1 MSSRHLAGLNPEQL
15 RAVKATRGPVLV
27 LAGAG
32 TGKTRVIT
40 CRIAQLLEEGVRPE
54 HVLAVTFTNKAAREM
69 KERVRGLVGDTNG
82 KLLTVGT
89 FHRFCLDLLRKY
101 PREAGLPRRFSICD
115 ASDQVGAVKRALHEL
130 NIADTALNPR
140 VAQSRISL
148 LKNRM
153 QAPEAFLAQAS
164 DDQEELLGRA
174 WKRYEQHLRSTGT
187 VDFDDLLL
195 RAEGLLRS
203 NAKVLAEVRDKNRYV
218 LVDEYQDTNGPQYE
232 IVRHIAGEHRN
243 LCVVGDDDQSIYSW
257 RGADVTRILRFDKD
271 YKGAVVC
278 RLETNYRSTAPI
290 LDAANRVIGNNPE
303 RHDKSLRS
311 ALGAG
316 EPVQLRQCVDEVE
329 EADATVKEIQWLD
342 RAGKQRLGEIA
353 ILFRTG
359 IQARVFETHLR
370 AAALPYVLVG
380 GPSFFDRKEVRDVLG
395 YLRLVANPDD
405 EASFLRVVNCPA
417 RGVGKTTLER
427 ALAEASRT
435 DRSVMKV
442 FEEGTTEGLAKA
454 GVAAV
459 QDFLRLMSTL
469 SKRAEKSDV
478 LSLVN
483 EVITS
488 VAYKSEVE
496 RRYPDPTTARERW
509 SAVDEIK
516 NAAEQHMRRAKQPS
530 LNRFLQELALS
541 AGDDRSPE
549 DSEQRNVITLM
560 TLHAAKGLEFPR
572 VYLVGLEEGLL
583 PHARS
588 VHEDSVEEERRL
600 AYVGITRAQKHLMLS
615 YAGERTRAGHR
626 LPGHPSRFLFELRGT
641 EPPEDWV
648 PTGQVAPPPAAR
660 GGKQTKRKARKQA
673 GAKSK
678 RTRGPAGRR

>member
-1 MSSRHLAGLNPEQL
+1 MCTPA
-15 RAVKATRGPVLV
+15 
-27 LAGAG
+27 
-32 TGKTRVIT
+32 
-40 CRIAQLLEEGVRPE
+40 RP
-54 HVLAVTFTNKAAREM
+54 
-69 KERVRGLVGDTNG
+69 
-82 KLLTVGT
+82 
-89 FHRFCLDLLRKY
+89 
-101 PREAGLPRRFSICD
+101 GLPKRFSICD
-115 ASDQVGAVKRALHEL
+115 ASDQIGAIKRALHEL

-153 QAPEAFLAQAS
+153 QDPEAFLESAS

-174 WKRYEQHLRSTGT
+174 WRRYEQHLRSTGT

-195 RAEGLLRS
+195 RAELLLRKH
-203 NAKVLAEVRDKNRYV
+203 AEVLEAVRDKNRFV

-232 IVRHIAGEHRN
+232 IVRHVAGEHRN

-257 RGADVTRILRFDKD
+257 RGADVTRILRFEKD
-271 YKGAVVC
+271 YPGAVVC

-290 LDAANRVIGNNPE
+290 LDAANRVIGNNPD
-303 RHDKSLRS
+303 RHEKSLRS

-329 EADATVKEIQWLD
+329 EADATVKEIQWLE
-342 RAGKQRLGEIA
+342 RARKQRFGEIA

-370 AAALPYVLVG
+370 ASGVPYVLIG

-405 EASFLRVVNCPA
+405 EASFLRVVNCPP

-427 ALAEASRT
+427 ALAEASRS

-459 QDFLRLMSTL
+459 QDFLRLMNTL
-469 SKRAEKSDV
+469 SQRAAQHDV
-478 LSLVN
+478 LGLVN
-483 EVITS
+483 EVVTS

-530 LNRFLQELALS
+530 MDKFLQELALS
-541 AGDDRSPE
+541 AGDDRTPE
-549 DSEQRNVITLM
+549 DSEQRNVVTLM

-600 AYVGITRAQKHLMLS
+600 AYVGITRAKQHLMLS
-615 YAGERTRAGHR
+615 HANERTRAGHR
-626 LPGHPSRFLFELRGT
+626 LPAHVSRFLFELRGM

-648 PTGQVAPPPAAR
+648 PTGQVLPPAGVSKKKKKA
-660 GGKQTKRKARKQA
+660 KRKSRKKA
-673 GAKSK
+673 GAS
-678 RTRGPAGRR
+678 RGRAGRR